1 MKLAYLSPL
10 PPKKTGIA
18 TYSAHLL
25 PHLMRHFDISAMDF
39 GPELNWPNAIDLF
52 SMPSYRAS
60 LMSYPMRLYHLG
72 NNPHFHLKLYQVF
85 LESPGIV
92 VLHDT
97 VLYFLMAGDGIGGLA
112 KECNETFPGRGLQ
125 TALEILHQTPS
136 NNLLLYGHPGNY
148 PLVNRVLKN
157 AQGIIVHNKTS
168 KQTIEKMGYKGA
180 IEVIPLL
187 SYPIEN
193 YLSTMDRAT
202 AKRSAGLKSEEI
214 IFGCFGFIGKTKRI
228 DKILQALARI
238 QSQIPN
244 FTLIIVGEG
253 ESLEPWINK
262 FGLSSKVKLYGFVTE
277 EEYVR
282 FLSACDIVINLR
294 YPSMGETSAT
304 LMQAFAIA
312 KPCLVTNHAWFA
324 ELPNDA
330 VVKIPYDDSEVESLA
345 QVLIEL
351 TTNENSRNRIGSR
364 ARTWAQ
370 NECSPDKIAKL
381 YASFIHS
388 IIQRSQHDLQVNDP
402 KAERF
407 ASGEAIKYFN
417 QRILSITLK

>member
-52 SMPSYRAS
+52 SRPSYRAS
-60 LMSYPMRLYHLG
+60 LVSYPMRLYHLG
-72 NNPHFHLKLYQVF
+72 NNPHFHLKLYHVF

-112 KECNETFPGRGLQ
+112 KECNETFPGHGLQ
-125 TALEILHQTPS
+125 KALEILHQTPS

-148 PLVNRVLKN
+148 PLVSRVLKN

-168 KQTIEKMGYKGA
+168 KQTIEKIGYKGA

-187 SYPIEN
+187 NYPIEN
-193 YLSTMDRAT
+193 RLSTMGRAA
-202 AKRSAGLKSEEI
+202 AKRSVGLKSEEI

-244 FTLIIVGEG
+244 FTLVIVGEG
-253 ESLEPWINK
+253 EPLEPWITK
-262 FGLSSKVKLYGFVTE
+262 FGLSARVKLYGFVTE

-282 FLSACDIVINLR
+282 LLSACDIVINLR

-304 LMQAFAIA
+304 LMQAFALA

-324 ELPNDA
+324 ELPDN
-330 VVKIPYDDSEVESLA
+330 VVIKIPFDEAEITRLSTAL
-345 QVLIEL
+345 LEL
-351 TTNENSRNRIGSR
+351 TQSEQKRLDLGER
-364 ARTWAQ
+364 AHAWVLA
-370 NECSPDKIAKL
+370 NCSPEHVAKQ
-381 YASFIHS
+381 YADFIHTVV
-388 IIQRSQHDLQVNDP
+388 Q
-402 KAERF
+402 AEKLKE
-407 ASGEAIKYFN
+407 ASLVKGSPIPSEWVIDYFRR
-417 QRILSITLK
+417 RIESSV